1 VIEDAITICVK
12 GGYNPDWLVSL
23 DCENFG
29 GIYSSVMRVKS
40 RDRMWDLN
48 VMTVAMNPQG
58 KKDKNRKNIMESLKV
73 WIPWAEIKQ
82 SMGDAAGFTK
92 LFNKDK

>member
-1 VIEDAITICVK
+1 
-12 GGYNPDWLVSL
+12 
-23 DCENFG
+23 
-29 GIYSSVMRVKS
+29 
-40 RDRMWDLN
+40 MWDLN
-48 VMTVAMNPQG
+48 ATTVAMHPGG
-58 KKDKNRKNIMESLKV
+58 KKDKNRKNIMKTLEV